1 MNIIDIV
8 ILIIIALGA
17 VVGFKRGVFTE
28 LISALS
34 FIVSVILAF
43 LLKNPVSI
51 FLYEHLP
58 FFSFGGIFKGVAVIN
73 ILLYEIIAFLIMLAL
88 FTGIFAIVRVATKL
102 FERILKFTIV
112 LSIPSKLLGIIVGA
126 IHYYII
132 VFIALYVLS
141 LPIFGLDILKESK
154 FKNNIL
160 NNTPILSS
168 VVKES
173 VKIFDEFE
181 TLKDKYKDNTSVDE
195 FNNEALDLMLKYKV
209 VSVESADKLV
219 ELNKIKVDKNIINKY
234 REV

>member
-1 MNIIDIV
+1 M
-8 ILIIIALGA
+8 
-17 VVGFKRGVFTE
+17 
-28 LISALS
+28 
-34 FIVSVILAF
+34 
-43 LLKNPVSI
+43 
-51 FLYEHLP
+51 
-58 FFSFGGIFKGVAVIN
+58 
-73 ILLYEIIAFLIMLAL
+73 
-88 FTGIFAIVRVATKL
+88 
-102 FERILKFTIV
+102 KFTIV

-132 VFIALYVLS
+132 VFIVLYVLS

-154 FKNNIL
+154 FKNGIL

-219 ELNKIKVDKNIINKY
+219 ELKKIKVDKNIINKY

>member
-1 MNIIDIV
+1 M
-8 ILIIIALGA
+8 
-17 VVGFKRGVFTE
+17 
-28 LISALS
+28 S
-34 FIVSVILAF
+34 
-43 LLKNPVSI
+43 
-51 FLYEHLP
+51 
-58 FFSFGGIFKGVAVIN
+58 
-73 ILLYEIIAFLIMLAL
+73 
-88 FTGIFAIVRVATKL
+88 
-102 FERILKFTIV
+102 
-112 LSIPSKLLGIIVGA
+112 
-126 IHYYII
+126 

-141 LPIFGLDILKESK
+141 LPILGLDILKESK
-154 FKNNIL
+154 FKNGIL